1 MQKMTTAPPR
11 RWNRRRSYYLRDTLT
26 ILVCGALL
34 VAMYVG
40 AGWLADHTPQVI
52 AGLVVVAC
60 ISLLGVIVA
69 AMVMVRS

>member
-11 RWNRRRSYYLRDTLT
+11 RWNRRRRFYVQDTLT
-26 ILVCGALL
+26 ILACLAAL
-34 VAMYVG
+34 VAMYLG

-69 AMVMVRS
+69 AMLVRP